1 MKNKVVNKPRHIG
14 IILDGN
20 GRWAKK
26 RNLPRI
32 AGHKEGVFAVE
43 RMIKAAREEGIEV
56 VSVYAFS
63 TENWKRSRDEVDGIF
78 ALIDDAIDRN
88 KDKLNENNIKLQIM
102 GDKSRLS
109 ESLQDKINNL
119 IELTKNNTGLI
130 FNIGLNYGGRDE
142 ILRATNICHEK
153 YPNQEITKEMFEA
166 ELYTAGLPN
175 LDFVIR
181 TSGEMRLSNFMLY
194 QAAYAEFY
202 FPKTYWPDFNKR
214 FLKKA
219 LKVYSKRNRRFGKV
233 WNYFVIK

>member
-88 KDKLNENNIKLQIM
+88 KDKLIENNIKLQIM
-102 GDKSRLS
+102 GDKSKLS
-109 ESLQDKINNL
+109 EGLQDKINNL

-153 YPNQEITKEMFEA
+153 YPNKEITKEMFEA

-233 WNYFVIK
+233 

>member
-1 MKNKVVNKPRHIG
+1 MKNKIVNKPRHIG

-20 GRWAKK
+20 GRWANK

-43 RMIKAAREEGIEV
+43 RMVKAAREEGIEV

-63 TENWKRSRDEVDGIF
+63 TENWKRSDEEVQGIF

-88 KDKLNENNIKLQIM
+88 KNKLIENNIKLQIM
-102 GDKSRLS
+102 GDRSRLS
-109 ESLQDKINNL
+109 ESLQTKINNL
-119 IELTKNNTGLI
+119 IELTKDNTGLI

-142 ILRATNICHEK
+142 ILRAANICHKK

-166 ELYTAGLPN
+166 ELYTNGLAN

-202 FPKTYWPDFNKR
+202 FPKIYWPDFNKR

-233 WNYFVIK
+233 